1 MKQLPEV
8 EAEFIRTGIDFD
20 LQLTDYPEHADE
32 ITRNTPLKNYDGI
45 VAAGGD
51 GTLFE
56 VVNGYFKNP
65 SAQKIPL
72 GILPMGTGNAFARDL
87 DIETGNWRQAIEIIR
102 NGKPRKVDV
111 GCFRTH
117 GQQYYYLNIL
127 GMGFVADVTE
137 VAQKLKIFGNVAY
150 TLGVLYRTLF
160 LKTHRL
166 TMDIDG
172 RTLEREN
179 VFVEVSNTR
188 YTSNFLMA
196 PEAKIDD
203 GLLDVTLVRGMSR
216 RRLIKC
222 FPLIFTGEH
231 VHLEEVETFQAR
243 RIRLTTDVAKVLT
256 PDGELVG
263 ITPVEIECLHRAIE
277 VFWK

>member
-1 MKQLPEV
+1 MKILLIYNPQAGHKRAMKQLPEV

-127 GMGFVADVTE
+127 GMGFAADCFQYVAAHLRPE
-137 VAQKLKIFGNVAY
+137 E
-150 TLGVLYRTLF
+150 
-160 LKTHRL
+160 
-166 TMDIDG
+166 
-172 RTLEREN
+172 ERPPREP
-179 VFVEVSNTR
+179 
-188 YTSNFLMA
+188 MA
-196 PEAKIDD
+196 PSHVD
-203 GLLDVTLVRGMSR
+203 LDVIYL
-216 RRLIKC
+216 
-222 FPLIFTGEH
+222 
-231 VHLEEVETFQAR
+231 HLE
-243 RIRLTTDVAKVLT
+243 
-256 PDGELVG
+256 
-263 ITPVEIECLHRAIE
+263 
-277 VFWK
+277 